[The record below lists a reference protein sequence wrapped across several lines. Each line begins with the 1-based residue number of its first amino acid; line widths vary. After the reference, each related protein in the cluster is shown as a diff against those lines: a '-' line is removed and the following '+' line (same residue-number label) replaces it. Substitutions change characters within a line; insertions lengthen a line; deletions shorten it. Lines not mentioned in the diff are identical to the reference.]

1 MYLIFTIFVTFYALM
16 QTQYVFAASAPH
28 NFKGLV
34 GIFSDLIQ
42 SLILLVFALTFI
54 VFMWGII
61 KGWVI
66 KGGEGEGVE
75 DGKKVLF
82 AGIVA
87 LVVMSSVW
95 GIVYILQTSIFGG

>member
-1 MYLIFTIFVTFYALM
+1 MHLIFTVFVIFYAFM

-34 GIFSDLIQ
+34 NIFSDLIQ
-42 SLILLVFALTFI
+42 SLIFLVFALTFI

-61 KGWVI
+61 RGWVI
-66 KGGEGEGVE
+66 KGGESEGVE
-75 DGKKVLF
+75 DGKKVLL

-95 GIVYILQTSIFGG
+95 GIVYILQTSLFGG